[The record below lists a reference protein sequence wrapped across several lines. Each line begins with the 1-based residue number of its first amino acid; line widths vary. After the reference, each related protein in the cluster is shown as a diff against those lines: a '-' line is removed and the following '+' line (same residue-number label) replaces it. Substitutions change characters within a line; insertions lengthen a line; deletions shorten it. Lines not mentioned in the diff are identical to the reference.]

1 MKVQQSFFTYLRG
14 HYSQPDSSYLFHCHL
29 DGFLVASGSKFLF
42 KLGKKIQ
49 IHKNKLT
56 FMGSVASKM
65 ALLTFRTQAKM
76 PLNANLDCMRLSKI
90 KMMF

>member
-1 MKVQQSFFTYLRG
+1 MKGQ
-14 HYSQPDSSYLFHCHL
+14 YSQPDSFYLFHCHL
-29 DGFLVASGSKFLF
+29 DGLLVASGSKFLF

-49 IHKNKLT
+49 IHKSKLT
-56 FMGSVASKM
+56 FMGNVASKV

-76 PLNANLDCMRLSKI
+76 PLNDNLDSMRFSKI